1 MVGVHKGTGL
11 FDLLNA
17 GNFQLL
23 KETIELLSCTRIGM
37 EINYCTTECS
47 DLFSLVMQA
56 CNFTCF
62 RSWIQVEKKV
72 LL

>member
-23 KETIELLSCTRIGM
+23 KENHLLLS
-37 EINYCTTECS
+37 Y
-47 DLFSLVMQA
+47 LVAQ
-56 CNFTCF
+56 
-62 RSWIQVEKKV
+62 E
-72 LL
+72 